1 MKLTLTALAT
11 LLVLSCTFTNAIG
24 QTKYTDSTAIPKAY
38 WVSAGFGVSALGNI
52 AVMGNANIELD
63 NRWLLT
69 GTAQADAPIFGSIT
83 TINTYGLLIGKVY
96 KPHPGLFGLSAGLA
110 VMQVDDKTTIGIP
123 ILLQTNLVLLQV
135 LGIGI
140 NGFANLNT
148 TTPSAGF
155 DIGIALGRMRTH
167 K

>member
-1 MKLTLTALAT
+1 
-11 LLVLSCTFTNAIG
+11 
-24 QTKYTDSTAIPKAY
+24 
-38 WVSAGFGVSALGNI
+38 
-52 AVMGNANIELD
+52 
-63 NRWLLT
+63 LLT